1 MSDDIGPDRHERR
14 HELLEAAIEA
24 EQQTGHREETPA
36 EAERHILLRIA
47 RVTLGVIVVCVGV
60 SLLVLPGPGL
70 VVIAAGLA
78 LMAPDV
84 PFARRWLH
92 AVRRRL
98 PEDEDGSVA
107 PWVIVLSTGGLLVS
121 VGGSLWWT
129 FLR

>member
-1 MSDDIGPDRHERR
+1 VSADIGPGRHDRR

-24 EQQTGHREETPA
+24 EQQTGRREETEA

-47 RVTLGVIVVCVGV
+47 RVTLGVIVVGVGL

-92 AVRRRL
+92 AVRRRI

-107 PWVIVLSTGGLLVS
+107 AWVIAVSTGCLLVS